1 MYKLILGNTRITV
14 HDDHICRSDASA
26 CARQALRDARAA
38 GKQLSHIDISLIDSG
53 LTAEVTT
60 KSASAVVRKTLH
72 QSIRD
77 SLVSTLQDSFFP
89 SSTFQ
94 DSRYWQDS
102 DTGQEWS
109 GQLVLTAKEDILEE
123 VRTWLSARTDNTHS

>member
-14 HDDHICRSDASA
+14 HDDQIRRSDASS
-26 CARQALRDARAA
+26 CARQALQEAKAN
-38 GKQLSHIDISLIDSG
+38 GQQLSQIDIRRTESG
-53 LTAEVTT
+53 LVAEVTT
-60 KSASAVVRKTLH
+60 KPHSAVIRKTLH

-77 SLVSTLQDSFFP
+77 SLVATLSDSFFP

-94 DSRYWQDS
+94 DSRFWQDS

-109 GQLVLTAKEDILEE
+109 GQIVLTAKEDILEE
-123 VRTWLSARTDNTHS
+123 IRTWLSSRQDESHS

>member
-1 MYKLILGNTRITV
+1 MYKLILGNTRVTV
-14 HDDHICRSDASA
+14 HDDHIRRSEASA
-26 CARQALRDARAA
+26 CARQALAEAKA
-38 GKQLSHIDISLIDSG
+38 GGQQLSQIDIRLTDSG
-53 LTAEVTT
+53 LITEVTAKPHT
-60 KSASAVVRKTLH
+60 TTIRKTLH

-77 SLVSTLQDSFFP
+77 SLAATLSDSFFP
-89 SSTFQ
+89 DSTFQ

-123 VRTWLSARTDNTHS
+123 IRTWAAAHSAKQHS